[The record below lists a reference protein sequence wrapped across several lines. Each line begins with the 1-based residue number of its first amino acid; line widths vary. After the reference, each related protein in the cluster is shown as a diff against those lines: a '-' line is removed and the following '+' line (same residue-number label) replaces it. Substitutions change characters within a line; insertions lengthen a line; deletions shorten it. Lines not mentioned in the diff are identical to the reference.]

1 MLFLGHHSLIVT
13 VGNSQQLQ
21 PIVVSSLMNLLRFVS
36 DRGRYVK
43 LQRPT
48 DFLILEVL
56 AEKGRNV
63 APNIALEIDKGRSHV
78 NVRLPVLA
86 DYGLV
91 RKVGPAESSGLYEIT
106 DRGGAVLALREEY
119 DSSNEFEQRVEQHV
133 SEDIDEDV
141 AELYDTPE
149 VTAEDFESDEPS

>member
-1 MLFLGHHSLIVT
+1 
-13 VGNSQQLQ
+13 
-21 PIVVSSLMNLLRFVS
+21 MNLLRFVS
-36 DRGRYVK
+36 DKGRHVK

-63 APNIALEIDKGRSHV
+63 APNIALEIDKSRSHV

-91 RKVGPAESSGLYEIT
+91 QKVGPAESSGLYEIT
-106 DRGGAVLALREEY
+106 EKGEAVLVLREEY
-119 DSSNEFEQRVEQHV
+119 DSSSAFEQLVEQYV
-133 SEDIDEDV
+133 SGDIEDDV

-149 VTAEDFESDEPS
+149 VTAEDLESDEPS

>member
-1 MLFLGHHSLIVT
+1 
-13 VGNSQQLQ
+13 
-21 PIVVSSLMNLLRFVS
+21 MNLLRLVP

-56 AEKGRNV
+56 AENGRNV
-63 APNIALEIDKGRSHV
+63 APNIALEIDKSRSHV

-86 DYGLV
+86 DYDLV

-106 DRGGAVLALREEY
+106 ERGEAVLALREEY
-119 DSSNEFEQRVEQHV
+119 ESSSEFEELVEQYV
-133 SEDIDEDV
+133 SGDIDDDI
-141 AELYDTPE
+141 AAFHDTPE
-149 VTAEDFESDEPS
+149 VTAEDLESDEAG

>member
-1 MLFLGHHSLIVT
+1 MD
-13 VGNSQQLQ
+13 
-21 PIVVSSLMNLLRFVS
+21 LLRFVS
-36 DRGRYVK
+36 DKGRHVK

-91 RKVGPAESSGLYEIT
+91 QKVGPAESSGLYEIT
-106 DRGGAVLALREEY
+106 EKGEAVLLLREEY
-119 DSSNEFEQRVEQHV
+119 DSSSAFEQLVEQYV
-133 SEDIDEDV
+133 SGDIEDDV

-149 VTAEDFESDEPS
+149 VTAEDLELDEPS